1 MTISRRELL
10 ILPAALRDIFYTG
23 KLAQKNT
30 DTAHNAISVYFYNL
44 CLNLYPFRQAS
55 KIHTLLPGS
64 ASENGSSANLSGH
77 FTWIFAQRSPP
88 SSPHSDGYLHE
99 HGCRKDIRSYG
110 RSSSGFWN
118 RRPDTHPSPAPRD
131 HNHHSMREKGSRPH
145 NTPDPW
151 LYGSMYGWLLYC
163 SRSDNVHTGSYRHCK
178 APRNDPPD
186 PVSRSGLHPRL
197 HGSGNCCS
205 HMVCQKHPQ

>member
-77 FTWIFAQRSPP
+77 FTVNLQFSLKQDSSFLSPLRV
-88 SSPHSDGYLHE
+88 YFT
-99 HGCRKDIRSYG
+99 I
-110 RSSSGFWN
+110 
-118 RRPDTHPSPAPRD
+118 
-131 HNHHSMREKGSRPH
+131 
-145 NTPDPW
+145 
-151 LYGSMYGWLLYC
+151 
-163 SRSDNVHTGSYRHCK
+163 
-178 APRNDPPD
+178 
-186 PVSRSGLHPRL
+186 
-197 HGSGNCCS
+197 
-205 HMVCQKHPQ
+205 

>member
-77 FTWIFAQRSPP
+77 FTWIFAQRSLP
-88 SSPHSDGYLHE
+88 SSPRSDGYLHE

-110 RSSSGFWN
+110 RS
-118 RRPDTHPSPAPRD
+118 
-131 HNHHSMREKGSRPH
+131 
-145 NTPDPW
+145 
-151 LYGSMYGWLLYC
+151 
-163 SRSDNVHTGSYRHCK
+163 
-178 APRNDPPD
+178 
-186 PVSRSGLHPRL
+186 
-197 HGSGNCCS
+197 
-205 HMVCQKHPQ
+205 

>member
-64 ASENGSSANLSGH
+64 ASENGSSA
-77 FTWIFAQRSPP
+77 
-88 SSPHSDGYLHE
+88 YLHE

-163 SRSDNVHTGSYRHCK
+163 SRSKLLLTYGLSETPSMIPYIL
-178 APRNDPPD
+178 RN
-186 PVSRSGLHPRL
+186 
-197 HGSGNCCS
+197 CS
-205 HMVCQKHPQ
+205 T